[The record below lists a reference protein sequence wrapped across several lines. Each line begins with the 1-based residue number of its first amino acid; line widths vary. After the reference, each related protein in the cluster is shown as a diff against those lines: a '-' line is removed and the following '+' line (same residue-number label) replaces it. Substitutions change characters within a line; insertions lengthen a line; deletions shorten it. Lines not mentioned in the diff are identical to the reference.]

1 MTDQSAQ
8 TSMRTEPQTDD
19 GGAYGATSGT
29 DERESRPLMEKLM
42 TFSLR
47 DEIQALQAEPQ
58 WTEGDR
64 NARTLA
70 KEIDFRALLSVM
82 RPGATLDEQDGDA
95 RASIHVL
102 SGGARLSVG
111 EESAELGE
119 GQLAVV
125 DAGRP
130 WLLTAATDC
139 AVLLTLAWPRE
150 KAGV

>member
-1 MTDQSAQ
+1 MADVSA
-8 TSMRTEPQTDD
+8 EPTLSAGQQAD

-29 DERESRPLMEKLM
+29 DEREPRPLMEGLM
-42 TFSLR
+42 TFSLH
-47 DEIQALQAEPQ
+47 DEIQALRSEPQ
-58 WTEGDR
+58 WTDGDR

-70 KEIDFRALLSVM
+70 KEVDFRALLAVM
-82 RPGATLDEQDGDA
+82 RPGARLDEQDGDA

-102 SGGARLSVG
+102 EGGVRLAVSG
-111 EESAELGE
+111 EDAELGE

>member
-1 MTDQSAQ
+1 MDDRSTD
-8 TSMRTEPQTDD
+8 
-19 GGAYGATSGT
+19 GAYGATSGT
-29 DERESRPLMEKLM
+29 DQRDSRSLMEGLM
-42 TFSLR
+42 VFSLR
-47 DEIQALQAEPQ
+47 LEIDMLRNEDQYRN
-58 WTEGDR
+58 GDR
-64 NARTLA
+64 SSLTLA

-95 RASIHVL
+95 RASIHVIE
-102 SGGARLSVG
+102 GGVTLVVG
-111 EESAELGE
+111 GESAELGE

-130 WLLTAATDC
+130 WTITAATDC